1 MLLRLCGYN
10 SGLSIREIIF
20 IWYAGMIRGAIAFAL
35 VLRIHDEVEANR
47 EVIVTTLLLLV
58 VFTTVVCGSTV
69 GVLQKC
75 LFAG

>member
-1 MLLRLCGYN
+1 
-10 SGLSIREIIF
+10 
-20 IWYAGMIRGAIAFAL
+20 MIRGAIAFAL